1 MRSIQ
6 SIIFIRLFIVIIIFF
21 GVVSAVAYYLT
32 NEAMRQFVVSDST
45 TSLTFIINN
54 VKNNYGTDLKTLDE
68 LAVMKGFLPFE
79 EKAAHETLK
88 DFLAFPNIYNTVHMY
103 RADGELLF
111 AERRS
116 TMGPYSPKTNFRL
129 KNKHFIQL
137 ADKVIAD
144 KKPIASEVFFSPN
157 GTLYQTYVS
166 PVFSDAKKEHVFGI
180 LSGAVFPRL
189 QSIEHLL
196 HGLQLGQDNFILITD
211 SNGHYLTSD
220 GITEK
225 DATGA
230 IQKHTDHAT
239 ERFFG
244 KTPSD
249 HKQAFIDSHE
259 DLGPNSFIVLS
270 LPIDELKLVVTL
282 GVNTHRIDAKNKELT
297 YRLLVA
303 LVIGLLL
310 SLGASIVVGDR
321 LAKPFRQIAE
331 SVNEINCGNFSARV
345 TYDGDDEIG
354 YLSKTINALA
364 EKIQKSEYLGNLWH
378 TEEERDRTAS
388 DDGSEPATPVDQP
401 IVNATGPSGKMET
414 SAIANGGS
422 GTQDSQNNNGP
433 IDSPESSPENSKTDS
448 DNATANSTNS

>member
-1 MRSIQ
+1 
-6 SIIFIRLFIVIIIFF
+6 
-21 GVVSAVAYYLT
+21 
-32 NEAMRQFVVSDST
+32 MRQFVVSDST

-68 LAVMKGFLPFE
+68 LAAMKGFLPFD

-144 KKPIASEVFFSPN
+144 KKSIASEVFFSPN

-378 TEEERDRTAS
+378 TEEERDQTAS
-388 DDGSEPATPVDQP
+388 DDGSEHPGNV
-401 IVNATGPSGKMET
+401 VNGTAPSGSDET
-414 SAIANGGS
+414 SEIANGDS
-422 GTQDSQNNNGP
+422 GAQEPQTNNGP
-433 IDSPESSPENSKTDS
+433 IDSPESSPETSKTDS

>member
-1 MRSIQ
+1 VRSIQ
-6 SIIFIRLFIVIIIFF
+6 SIIFIRLFVVIIIFF
-21 GVVSAVAYYLT
+21 GVVSALAYYLT
-32 NEAMRQFVVSDST
+32 NEAMRQFVVTDST

-54 VKNNYGTDLKTLDE
+54 VKNNYGSDLKTLDE
-68 LAVMKGFLPFE
+68 ITVMKGFLPFDQE
-79 EKAAHETLK
+79 AAHEVLK
-88 DFLAFPNIYNTVHMY
+88 DFLGFPNIYNTVHMY

-111 AERRS
+111 AERRA
-116 TMGPYSPKTNFRL
+116 TMGPYSPKHNFRL
-129 KNKHFIQL
+129 KNKQFIAL
-137 ADKVIAD
+137 ADKVIAE
-144 KKPIASEVFFSPN
+144 KKSIASEVFFSPN

-166 PVFSDAKKEHVFGI
+166 PVFSDQKKEHVFGI

-189 QSIEHLL
+189 QSIEHFL

-230 IQKHTDHAT
+230 IQKHTNHAT

-244 KTPSD
+244 KDSKAD
-249 HKQAFIDSHE
+249 HHEAFTDSHE

-321 LAKPFRQIAE
+321 LSKPFRQIAE
-331 SVNEINCGNFSARV
+331 SVNQINNGNFASRV
-345 TYDGDDEIG
+345 SYDGDDEIG

-378 TEEERDRTAS
+378 TEEAEDKGSDNRELTADS
-388 DDGSEPATPVDQP
+388 SAG
-401 IVNATGPSGKMET
+401 ET
-414 SAIANGGS
+414 S
-422 GTQDSQNNNGP
+422 T
-433 IDSPESSPENSKTDS
+433 PEPDATDS
-448 DNATANSTNS
+448 SKNS

>member
-6 SIIFIRLFIVIIIFF
+6 SIIFIRLFAVIIIFF

-32 NEAMRQFVVSDST
+32 NEAMRQFVVTDST
-45 TSLTFIINN
+45 TSLAFIINN
-54 VKNNYGTDLKTLDE
+54 VKNNYGTDLKALDE
-68 LAVMKGFLPFE
+68 LTVMKGFLPFE
-79 EKAAHETLK
+79 EKTAHETLK
-88 DFLAFPNIYNTVHMY
+88 DFLGFPNIYNTVHMY

-111 AERRS
+111 SERRA
-116 TMGPYSPKTNFRL
+116 TMGPYSPKHNFRL

-137 ADKVIAD
+137 ADKVIAE
-144 KKPIASEVFFSPN
+144 KKSIASEVFFSPN

-166 PVFSDAKKEHVFGI
+166 PVFSDTKKEHVFGI

-211 SNGHYLTSD
+211 SSGHYLTSD
-220 GITEK
+220 GISEK

-244 KTPSD
+244 PGSST
-249 HKQAFIDSHE
+249 HKESNQTKDTSEEKGQRKNEATANQAFIDTHE

-331 SVNEINCGNFSARV
+331 SVNEINSGNFSARV
-345 TYDGDDEIG
+345 TYAGDDEIG

-378 TEEERDRTAS
+378 TEEERDRTVADSSVEEANATNGSDSKTES
-388 DDGSEPATPVDQP
+388 DDQAAT
-401 IVNATGPSGKMET
+401 
-414 SAIANGGS
+414 
-422 GTQDSQNNNGP
+422 
-433 IDSPESSPENSKTDS
+433 
-448 DNATANSTNS
+448 STNS